1 MFRSVAMVW
10 VSVCSVL
17 ACAQS
22 PADVSSRASPLRVI
36 LQFNTP
42 GPYSD
47 TAFLN
52 ELQTRSHAQVRYIAA
67 VSGDTHVYSV
77 QPDAGQ
83 SQTVIL
89 QRLGRM
95 PIVIHVEVDQ
105 KATAQ

>member
-1 MFRSVAMVW
+1 MFRSFAMVW

-36 LQFNTP
+36 LQFNKS

-47 TAFLN
+47 PAFLK
-52 ELQTRSHAQVRYIAA
+52 ELQTQSHAQVRYITA
-67 VSGDTHVYSV
+67 VSGDTHVYSI

-83 SQTVIL
+83 SQALVL